1 MAAGRLEGYL
11 RRRVGV
17 CLGDGE
23 SEGEDAA
30 CEERREV
37 RLVWV
42 LKEVWRIGDSL
53 TLVGGAVWPAED
65 GCEVEDVVV
74 AGGLEA
80 EEGGRRVFVVLV
92 ELFDQAFGCHG
103 VCICF
108 RYISTLNQ
116 WVFPKDYCGWY
127 SYQLPDSRS
136 HRLAVSGIQVP
147 RLLQG

>member
-1 MAAGRLEGYL
+1 MEDLEIDL
-11 RRRVGV
+11 
-17 CLGDGE
+17 
-23 SEGEDAA
+23 
-30 CEERREV
+30 
-37 RLVWV
+37 
-42 LKEVWRIGDSL
+42 L

-80 EEGGRRVFVVLV
+80 EEGGRGVFVVLV

-103 VCICF
+103 VCFCF